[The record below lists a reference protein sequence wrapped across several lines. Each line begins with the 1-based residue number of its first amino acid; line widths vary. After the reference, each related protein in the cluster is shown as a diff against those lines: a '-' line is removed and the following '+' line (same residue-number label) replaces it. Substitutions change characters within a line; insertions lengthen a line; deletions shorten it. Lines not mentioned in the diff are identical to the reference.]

1 MERRIMN
8 LICRTACTTLLFA
21 ALILFSS
28 CKNPEPMPAA
38 ATSRGVSEAPFGQM
52 PDGEAVELF
61 TLKNANGMTVEI
73 ASYGATITSIQ
84 VPDRDGNMGEV
95 TLGFDNLESYLGGHP
110 FFGVVA
116 GRYANRIANGQFRL
130 NGQVYDLA
138 KNNGPNHLH
147 GGLAGFDK
155 KLWDATSFDN
165 ADGIGVALTYVSPDG
180 EEGYPGTLTSKVT
193 YTLTDDNT
201 IQIDY
206 EARTDAPTVI
216 NLTNHAYFN
225 LKDAGA
231 STILGHEIEINADQ
245 YIPTDDTNIPL
256 GPLADVAGTPFDLRA
271 PVAIGAGIN
280 KEDEQIKFGFG
291 YDHTFVI
298 NRESGG
304 LVLAAE
310 VYEPTTGRM
319 MEVLTTEPGVQFY
332 TGNHLDGSL
341 TGKDGVTFQR
351 RTGFCLETQH
361 YPDSP
366 NQPDYPST
374 VLRPGQTY
382 RSTTAYRFSVR

>member
-1 MERRIMN
+1 MN

>member
-1 MERRIMN
+1 MN
-8 LICRTACTTLLFA
+8 LFCRFASTTMLFA
-21 ALILFSS
+21 AFILLSS
-28 CKNPEPMPAA
+28 CQTPEPMTAA
-38 ATSRGVSEAPFGQM
+38 ATSRGVTEAPFGQM

-95 TLGFDNLESYLGGHP
+95 TLGFDNLEGYLAGHP

-147 GGLAGFDK
+147 GGIEGFDK
-155 KLWDATSFDN
+155 KLWDAKSFD
-165 ADGIGVALTYVSPDG
+165 ADDGIGVELTYVSPDG

-193 YTLTDDNT
+193 YTLTDDNA

-231 STILGHEIEINADQ
+231 STILGHEIMINADQ

-256 GPLADVAGTPFDLRA
+256 GPLADVADTPFDLRA
-271 PVAIGAGIN
+271 PKLIGAGIN
-280 KEDEQIKFGFG
+280 QDDEQITFGYG

-304 LVLAAE
+304 LALAAE
-310 VYEPTTGRM
+310 VYEPTTGRV
-319 MEVLTTEPGVQFY
+319 MEVLTSEPGVQFY

-351 RTGFCLETQH
+351 RSGFCLETQH

-366 NQPDYPST
+366 NQADYPST